1 MATSNESEAIWS
13 TLPGFLL
20 LVLSPFIAVIAI
32 AGLAMVLIFG
42 YEVVSGTRMLTDI
55 EKAAWIG
62 KCVKEN
68 TGQFVAVGGE
78 QSYCESEVPRFIK
91 ATEQVDLRTGDIV
104 LKSR

>member
-1 MATSNESEAIWS
+1 MATSNKSETIW
-13 TLPGFLL
+13 PGLLGLL
-20 LVLSPFIAVIAI
+20 LFVLSPFALAGAASVLAV
-32 AGLAMVLIFG
+32 VLIFA
-42 YEVVSGTRMLTDI
+42 YEVVSGTRLLTDL
-55 EKAAWIG
+55 ERAAWIG

-91 ATEQVDLRTGDIV
+91 ATEEVDLRTGDIV